1 MLKSCN
7 VLLFYIFTT
16 AQTLACCQ
24 DWNNIGVNAMVAG
37 SKPRLAT
44 NIIFTTV
51 FVPLLSINYWFLR
64 FQLRYFIS
72 AI

>member
-16 AQTLACCQ
+16 AQTLACYQ

-44 NIIFTTV
+44 NKF
-51 FVPLLSINYWFLR
+51 LLPFWCHC
-64 FQLRYFIS
+64 
-72 AI
+72 